1 MYLKIT
7 LVLFFLTSLLY
18 SQEKTNNIHEP
29 FFKST
34 SQEVVIIPPLS
45 GRTLIPSDNNPKTHE
60 QDFKWRDYPTNFN
73 SLPKSKDPLL
83 KNNKSYRIPG
93 TPPIENF
100 IGARGGVHSGS
111 IPPDP
116 TGAVGPN
123 HYIHSYN
130 SGFVIFDKTGN
141 ILVPHSSLNNIFP
154 GETLGDPIIMY
165 DRYADRF
172 VITEFSNT
180 PDALLIA
187 VSLGSDPVNDGWA
200 TYRFNVNSFPD
211 YPKYAIWHDGYYM
224 TANKRQGN
232 PVYVMNRD
240 AMIAAETTADIV
252 GFNLPQVSENP
263 TTIYSALPMNS
274 VGPNLPSSDTP
285 GYITYLQDDIW
296 SSGPD
301 HLKVWEVNVDWD
313 NLGNSSI
320 STPFQLNTTPFDSFL
335 ADFGVGE
342 VPQPGTG
349 SRLDGQSGIV
359 SYMCNYWAFPDH
371 NSVTL
376 NFNVDVS
383 GSDSRIGIRWYELRV
398 DDGNWNIEQEGTF
411 SPSDNLYR
419 FMGSMHMDVFGN
431 IGLAYSR
438 GNASNFTSLYYTGR
452 FADDPLG
459 VMTIDEELIFAG
471 SGSQGNRRYGD
482 YAQLTLDPI
491 NNKTFWFTSQYF
503 ISSGNWRTRVASFQ
517 IAPVTTVDVGVIN
530 IVNPEDQTLSNA
542 ESVTVTLF
550 NFGENPQS
558 NIPVSFSVDGTVI
571 ANEIFTGTIA
581 PSTTA
586 TFTFTQTAD
595 LSNLGQTYTILSAT
609 NLVGDE
615 DNFNDSYTKQVT
627 HLNPND
633 IGVTAITA
641 PISNT
646 GLTNE
651 TVTVEITNFGGEA
664 KSNFNVS
671 YTLDGN
677 TPVIENV
684 SQTLAI
690 NSTITY
696 SFSTL
701 GNFSAQGIYNLSAMT
716 MLSGDIDTSNDE
728 TSKVIRNI
736 DCIPAALPQGTES
749 GCNLDGIKRFILGT
763 INVGDG
769 ANGCNTEGE
778 SGVLGYADRTHLST
792 DLDRSISTTFIRIQH
807 NWDGGNNGPE
817 KFSMWI
823 DFNDNGLFEV
833 SEQLITGETFPI
845 DNALS
850 TFTFNIPDD
859 ANLGS
864 HILRARVIDT
874 SSTPGD
880 INDPCADYHFGET
893 QDYTVNITDSTL
905 STEDLFLN
913 ETELSISTLE
923 NNQFLVELP
932 TSLVT
937 ETLVITLHN
946 MLGQKFVKNRVENA
960 NGKYSYTLNLDGL
973 SSGVYLV
980 RLGTSKFGKVK
991 RILVK

>member
-1 MYLKIT
+1 MYLKAT
-7 LVLFFLTSLLY
+7 LVLLFLTSLLY
-18 SQEKTNNIHEP
+18 SQEKTNNIHKP
-29 FFKST
+29 FFKSA

-45 GRTLIPSDNNPKTHE
+45 GRVLIPGDLTRKVYKNNR
-60 QDFKWRDYPTNFN
+60 WLNYPTNLN
-73 SLPKSKDPLL
+73 ALPKGKDPLVTQ
-83 KNNKSYRIPG
+83 KKRQYKIPG
-93 TPPIENF
+93 NPPLENF
-100 IGARGGVHSGS
+100 DAATENVHTGAGV
-111 IPPDP
+111 PDP

-130 SGFVIFDKTGN
+130 SGFVIFDKEGN
-141 ILVPHSSLNNIFP
+141 ILVPHNSLTNIFP
-154 GETLGDPIIMY
+154 GESFGDPIILY

-172 VITEFSNT
+172 LITEFSNG
-180 PDALLIA
+180 PDAFLMA
-187 VSLGSDPVNDGWA
+187 VSLGPDPVNDGWA
-200 TYRFNVNSFPD
+200 TYRFNLDAFPD
-211 YPKYAIWHDGYYM
+211 YPKFSIWHDGYYI
-224 TANKRQGN
+224 TANKNGGN
-232 PVYVMNRD
+232 VVYVTERD
-240 AMIAAETTADIV
+240 AMVASEATADIV
-252 GFNLPQVSENP
+252 GFNLPGVAVNP
-263 TTIYSALPMNS
+263 NTVFAPLAMNS
-274 VGPNLPSSDTP
+274 VGPNLPSTNTP
-285 GYITYLQDDIW
+285 GYIIYLQDDAW
-296 SSGPD
+296 ASGPD
-301 HLKVWEVNVDWD
+301 HLKIWEINVDW
-313 NLGNSSI
+313 NNTNNSNI
-320 STPFQLNTTPFDSFL
+320 STPFQLNTTPFDAFL
-335 ADFGVGE
+335 APFGNGE
-342 VPQPGTG
+342 VVQPGTSQRIDAITG
-349 SRLDGQSGIV
+349 VV
-359 SYMCNYWAFPDH
+359 SYMCNYWAFDNH

-383 GSDSRIGIRWYELRV
+383 GNDSRTGIRWYELRDNV
-398 DDGNWNIEQEGTF
+398 GVWNIEQEGTF
-411 SPSDNLYR
+411 APNDDKFR
-419 FMGSMHMDVFGN
+419 FMGSMGMDQFGN

-438 GNASNFTSLYYTGR
+438 SSASEFPSLYFTGR
-452 FADDPLG
+452 FASDPLG
-459 VMTIDEELIFAG
+459 EMTIDEELIVE
-471 SGSQGNRRYGD
+471 GNGVRNFNRFGD
-482 YAQLTLDPI
+482 YAQLTLDPV
-491 NNKTFWFTSQYF
+491 NNKTFWFTSEYVF
-503 ISSGNWRTRVASFQ
+503 NNASWRTRVASFQ

-558 NIPVSFSVDGTVI
+558 NIPVNFSVDGTVI

-581 PSTTA
+581 PSTAT

-641 PISNT
+641 PLSNT

-651 TVTVEITNFGGEA
+651 TVTIEITNFGGEA

-677 TPVIENV
+677 APVIENV

-728 TSKVIRNI
+728 ISTIIRNI
-736 DCIPAALPQGTES
+736 DCIPSALPQGTEQ

-763 INVGDG
+763 INVDDG

-833 SEQLITGETFPI
+833 SEQLITGETFPT

-859 ANLGS
+859 ANLGN

-880 INDPCADYHFGET
+880 INDPCADYRFGET

-946 MLGQKFVKNRVENA
+946 MLGQKFVKNRVENI